1 MQPQIE
7 QANAATPPRRTLLRS
22 FLTRGGP
29 AWLPYAFYAA
39 LALALTAPF
48 MGPGYILTLDSPLGP
63 GESLNDGA
71 YVINEWW
78 LSPSVHLAYL
88 AQLAR
93 AVVPLWL
100 MQKVGFFLVFFL
112 GGLGA
117 HRLARK
123 AGMGAYFAGLL
134 YVLNPFVYVRFLAGQ
149 WWLLA
154 SYAVMPFA
162 AQAFL
167 DLLALAP
174 RETPEPIARTLRA
187 AQRPP
192 RVLGL
197 AAPTLSAGLRV
208 AALTTLTG
216 LVYVHGFVLL
226 LLAYFVFL
234 AVYLARAADRGTFLR
249 WTLRYLGPMALLT
262 LSLNIFW
269 LVPALTNSESI
280 LSGTS
285 QLDLSFFA
293 PRSTSNLGVAFET
306 ASMYGFW
313 REGYVYPKDGLPVLW
328 ALLFAFILFL
338 AVLGALAH
346 WGETDA
352 PTGPRGERV
361 PRESGL
367 APQVVGF
374 SIVGGL
380 GLLLAIGVS
389 SPATAPLFER
399 LGDAIPAARGFRDS
413 HKFVALLCLSYAF
426 LGALGVAELRRAL
439 DERLQ
444 SAGRIAVRLVLV
456 AALLTPVVYSYG
468 MFGFLGQ
475 IGTADVP
482 RSWREVDEE
491 LRNDPDD
498 VWMLVLPWHLYM
510 DYSWLPNRDKRLAS
524 PAHLFFSK
532 PVYAGDNIEAG
543 GIHSQSTS
551 PSSRF
556 IEALIRDGANQ
567 QDIGNLLAPLN
578 VRYVL
583 LLREVN
589 YADYEFLR
597 RQPDL
602 KVALERDD
610 LTLFRNTAGVG
621 RAFAVQQAPPPTPQA
636 GQPPQAP
643 TPLAA
648 ALSATGRTTLEP
660 LAVQPD
666 GPWRWRVKGT
676 SRPYIT
682 FPVPPKAGFTSWTFN
697 GEPPLSQA
705 GYLPIWR
712 FRPDGGVVV
721 YERFYRVLLPS
732 YIASGM
738 ALALAITL
746 GVAAAR
752 AEAAPRRRKAYTVR

>member
-1 MQPQIE
+1 
-7 QANAATPPRRTLLRS
+7 
-22 FLTRGGP
+22 
-29 AWLPYAFYAA
+29 
-39 LALALTAPF
+39 
-48 MGPGYILTLDSPLGP
+48 
-63 GESLNDGA
+63 
-71 YVINEWW
+71 
-78 LSPSVHLAYL
+78 
-88 AQLAR
+88 
-93 AVVPLWL
+93 
-100 MQKVGFFLVFFL
+100 
-112 GGLGA
+112 
-117 HRLARK
+117 
-123 AGMGAYFAGLL
+123 
-134 YVLNPFVYVRFLAGQ
+134 
-149 WWLLA
+149 
-154 SYAVMPFA
+154 
-162 AQAFL
+162 
-167 DLLALAP
+167 
-174 RETPEPIARTLRA
+174 
-187 AQRPP
+187 
-192 RVLGL
+192 
-197 AAPTLSAGLRV
+197 
-208 AALTTLTG
+208 ALTTLTG
-216 LVYVHGFVLL
+216 LVYVHSFILL
-226 LLAYFVFL
+226 LLAYVVFL
-234 AVYLARAADRGTFLR
+234 AVHLARAADRGAFLR
-249 WTLRYLGPMALLT
+249 WTLRYLGPTALLT

-269 LVPALTNSESI
+269 LVPALTNTESI

-306 ASMYGFW
+306 AAMYGFW
-313 REGYVYPKDGLPVLW
+313 REGYVYPKDVLPVLW

-338 AVLGALAH
+338 AVLGALSH
-346 WGETDA
+346 WREPADA
-352 PTGPRGERV
+352 PTGPRGERA
-361 PRESGL
+361 PREWGL
-367 APQVVGF
+367 TPQVVGF

-389 SPATAPLFER
+389 SPTTAPLFER

-439 DERLQ
+439 DGRLQ

-456 AALLTPVVYSYG
+456 AALLAPVVYSYG

-482 RSWREVDEE
+482 RSWREVDDE

-510 DYSWLPNRDKRLAS
+510 DYSWLPNRDKRMAS

-543 GIHSQSTS
+543 GIYSQSTS

-597 RQPDL
+597 RQSDL

-610 LTLFRNTAGVG
+610 LTLFRNTTGVG
-621 RAFAVQQAPPPTPQA
+621 RAFAVSQAPPPAPQKS
-636 GQPPQAP
+636 GQPPPEAP

-648 ALSATGRTTLEP
+648 ALSAIGRTTLEP

-666 GPWRWRVKGT
+666 GPWRWRVAGT
-676 SRPYIT
+676 TRPYLT
-682 FPVPPKAGFTSWTFN
+682 FPVPPKSGFTSWTFN

-705 GYLPIWR
+705 GYLPVWR
-712 FRPDGGVVV
+712 SRFDGGVIV

-732 YIASGM
+732 YAVSCA
-738 ALALAITL
+738 ALVLAVAL
-746 GVAAAR
+746 GVAATLAGR
-752 AEAAPRRRKAYTVR
+752 PLAATRRMR